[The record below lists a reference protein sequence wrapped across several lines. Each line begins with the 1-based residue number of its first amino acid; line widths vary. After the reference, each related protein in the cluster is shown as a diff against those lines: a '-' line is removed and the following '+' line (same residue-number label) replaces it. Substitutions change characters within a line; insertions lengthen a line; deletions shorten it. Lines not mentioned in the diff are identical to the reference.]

1 MKEFMGRDFLLE
13 TETAQHLFHDY
24 SEKMPLID
32 YHCHLNPKEIYEDR
46 RFENISDVW
55 FGGLQPDGTFYGDHY
70 KWRLMRSN
78 AVPEE
83 NITGRDDDFKRFYE
97 FACTLEKCIGN
108 PMYHWCNLELHRYFG
123 ITEALNH
130 RNAREIYDKCNEMLK
145 NDPNCSARG
154 FIKASNVHYIGT
166 TDDPIDSLEWHEK
179 MAEDKTMPCIV
190 RPSFRPDKAINITK
204 AGFTDY
210 LRKLAAAVGKDSL
223 NSTQDVIDALV
234 NRAEFFKAHG
244 CVASDHGIDY
254 MMFREGTM
262 EESDAALK
270 KILDGGQIS
279 VEEAEIFQTKIMQA
293 LGRAYH
299 RLGIVMEIHYGAIRN
314 GNEAMF
320 EKEGADT
327 GFDAIAPTNSQEALI
342 RFMSSLYKEGA
353 LPKTVL
359 FSLSGR
365 DNELI
370 DTALGLFQSDE
381 VPGKIQHGPAWWFC
395 DTKSGMEEQMKSLA
409 NLSVVGNFIGMLTDS
424 RSFLSYPRHEYFRRI
439 MCNVIGNWVENGEY
453 PNDEEALKE
462 MVEGISF
469 KNAARYFGV

>member
-1 MKEFMGRDFLLE
+1 
-13 TETAQHLFHDY
+13 
-24 SEKMPLID
+24 
-32 YHCHLNPKEIYEDR
+32 
-46 RFENISDVW
+46 
-55 FGGLQPDGTFYGDHY
+55 
-70 KWRLMRSN
+70 
-78 AVPEE
+78 
-83 NITGRDDDFKRFYE
+83 
-97 FACTLEKCIGN
+97 
-108 PMYHWCNLELHRYFG
+108 
-123 ITEALNH
+123 
-130 RNAREIYDKCNEMLK
+130 MLK